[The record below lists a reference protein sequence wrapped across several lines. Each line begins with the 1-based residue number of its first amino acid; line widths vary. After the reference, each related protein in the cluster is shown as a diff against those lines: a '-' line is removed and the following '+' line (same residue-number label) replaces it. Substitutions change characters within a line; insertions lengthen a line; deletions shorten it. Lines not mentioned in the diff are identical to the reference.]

1 MREKMLLKMI
11 APYVKNSQLTYDDF
25 DRIFGNILT
34 HRDQYIV
41 VDHLEEKGIHLVDIL
56 DSDVEVNGIQEEVS
70 DQELGEAHKQ
80 KESTDKGIGTQ
91 DRPLLGERK
100 IYQTNEQ
107 LCILIQRGSRQAMQ
121 DLCIKNKR
129 LVQKVAWGYQKITTL
144 LDCEDLEQIG
154 YGGLIRAA
162 MRFCPEKETQFSTYA
177 MFWVKQV
184 MGRAIKTEDLL
195 IRLPVNMHDTVYK
208 IAKYDNELW
217 GQGVED
223 LEERIDRI
231 ASSCEME
238 ATKVRKIMMYRDRFF
253 HAVSLDA
260 PIGEDRNTSL
270 GELLPAAEETSV
282 ENQVCNKQMVEEVN
296 TVLGTL
302 TEKEADIIRRRFGLK
317 DGHEE
322 TLEEIGKIY
331 GVTRERIRQIEVKA
345 IRRLRHP
352 SRSRRLRDY
361 KA

>member
-11 APYVKNSQLTYDDF
+11 APYVKNNQLTYDDF
-25 DRIFGNILT
+25 DRVFGNILT

-41 VDHLEEKGIHLVDIL
+41 VDHLEDKGIHLVDIL
-56 DSDVEVNGIQEEVS
+56 DSDVEVNGIKEEVS
-70 DQELGEAHKQ
+70 DKEIIEANKR
-80 KESTDKGIGTQ
+80 KESTDKDIGIQ

-129 LVQKVAWGYQKITTL
+129 LVWKVAQGYRKITTL
-144 LDCEDLEQIG
+144 LDFEDLTQIG
-154 YGGLIRAA
+154 YVGLLRAA
-162 MRFCPEKETQFSTYA
+162 IRFRPEKETQFSTYA
-177 MFWVKQV
+177 MFWIKQV
-184 MGRAIKTEDLL
+184 MGRTIKTEDLL
-195 IRLPVNMHDTVYK
+195 IRLPVHMHDRVYK

-217 GQGVED
+217 EQGIED

-260 PIGEDRNTSL
+260 PIGEDHNTLL
-270 GELLPAAEETSV
+270 GELLPVEEVSV

-296 TVLGTL
+296 AVLGTL
-302 TEKEADIIRRRFGLK
+302 TEKEADIIRRRFGFK

-322 TLEEIGKIY
+322 TLEEIGKTY
-331 GVTRERIRQIEVKA
+331 GVTRERIRQIEEKA
-345 IRRLRHP
+345 MRRLRHP